1 MRCVMVIP
9 YGSGMPNKDGVGTG
23 LDIIRKAIVKE
34 KIDAVVREI
43 AVFESGTFK
52 FWRANFWKDG
62 VREVGKRGK
71 NCTIIAREVR
81 KKVARRLECLCNPKA
96 YYKGECE
103 LAAEM
108 GILDVWTEREWKKA
122 KISTKKWGETFRIA
136 RELRPISLRCTKL
149 CTVLNW
155 EWLRDIGTAP
165 MILRKPIPNDPRLS
179 PAPEYQLTHKTNPA
193 SQTSPNFPAHFA
205 I

>member
-62 VREVGKRGK
+62 VRGPGNAPWAVGVIMVENTVCEEKFPVDEEAFVKMKGMMTRQAGLRGVQFGEVGKRGK

-136 RELRPISLRCTKL
+136 RELRPIS
-149 CTVLNW
+149 
-155 EWLRDIGTAP
+155 P
-165 MILRKPIPNDPRLS
+165 
-179 PAPEYQLTHKTNPA
+179 
-193 SQTSPNFPAHFA
+193 
-205 I
+205 